1 MLNTKLVTWSL
12 AAFTGFSFVLCIV
25 YGLIVPESLHMH
37 QFLENVLPGF
47 KWLSIGSFLLGLIES
62 ILWGVYGGLVYSTIY
77 NFFARR
83 FAA

>member
-1 MLNTKLVTWSL
+1 MLNTKLVTYSL
-12 AAFTGFSFVLCIV
+12 AAFTGFSFVLCV
-25 YGLIVPESLHMH
+25 AYGLVVPESFHMH

-62 ILWGVYGGLVYSTIY
+62 ILWGVYGGLVYSAIY
-77 NFFARR
+77 NFFAKR